1 MRYVRGSMLGVTI
14 VSLAISA
21 ACGQVRTGGS
31 LGVRQTLGGPGV
43 LIPASLGLARGRNL
57 FHSFAQFDI
66 PDGGSATFSGP
77 SSIHN
82 VLARVTGGTASQ
94 INGRLAC
101 DIDGA
106 YVCLINPAGL
116 VLGAN
121 GTLEEWN
128 SFEATTA
135 DSVGVKD
142 EGRLTDNP
150 TRSSD
155 TTF

>member
-106 YVCLINPAGL
+106 NLYLINPAGI
-116 VLGAN
+116 VFGAN
-121 GTLEEWN
+121 GTLDVRG
-128 SFEATTA
+128 SFVATTA
-135 DSVGVKD
+135 DSVGLAD
-142 EGRLTDNP
+142 GGRVVVDP
-150 TRSSD
+150 
-155 TTF
+155 